1 MAPIVTPQSSM
12 APTPLTAAGQQGVQL
27 GIPPPQGGGSISLSL
42 LLDFLIQ
49 KTYHELTVL
58 AELLPRKMDIER
70 KEEIVKFAHST
81 RQSFIRFLALVK
93 WAGSAAK
100 VDKCSDISAFL
111 DHQSHLFVDTAD
123 MLSRMSR
130 ENLVNARLPNFCLP
144 HAVDVLTLGQYKR
157 LPTCIKEKIIPPDPI
172 TPQEKASVLGRLDQI
187 IQHRLVTS
195 QLPSQLSNLSIKEGR
210 VKFHIPQEFEATLT
224 LMEDNPAIPWR
235 LLNIK
240 ILVQD
245 PDTGEGKSLVH
256 PMQVTYIHQLVQSRL
271 FDDGKPLWDM
281 YTCLHTFCQ
290 SLQLEVLHSQAQRL
304 VRERWGEHVTV
315 EKYIPG
321 QSLTLAYWR
330 AQNLNS
336 TKKQEHYKVVVCI
349 DNSDAAKPLQI
360 IHNPTLDAE
369 NAGRICS
376 TSIKCERLSIERL
389 LVETIL
395 VRSRTKLGSLKQKL
409 EKIHVDATVGGTP
422 PLLYIPL
429 TASSED
435 ADDDIRVSIDLQTG
449 MLEPSVAHCDDAMID
464 DIDISLTS
472 DLSKLPNLLTK
483 IRLTHCVEKCKTSI
497 QTMPVSCS
505 DSIPLIPLQPEHP
518 LSKLSPTRL
527 YVYLKKHSSYY
538 VVVEFSP
545 PRSEDVTK
553 VTVRY
558 HLLRVRPAHSFEI
571 SNLPQPA
578 EGLPPIQQYQ
588 DTSRVFFTPLSLVQ
602 IDSFSAIYGPGT
614 PTEDYMAE
622 SHGKRSLQDADYQ
635 HKRRRSTPSVRCE
648 KDLAHIIALC
658 DGRIPF
664 IKLTE
669 ELRKKGIPHQGI
681 QTDSNCT
688 GLVLKLIRVP
698 NCQSVSKETNDALA
712 AALLS
717 CSFRLMQRKSQGL
730 WKVELIFCKCPVV
743 SSVPKEQGPLQH
755 VYLHYE
761 MNPAHS
767 VLDQFF
773 QDWESIANLYELV
786 LGLPCALPYLT
797 LAPTSRS
804 SWLQEHSLPYSIMV
818 DIVSYNYQR
827 ITIAYNKDKTHVVT
841 VKWDFKN
848 KEFKLMFGVIGPK
861 TATNCHSLLRHCM
874 QQELNVHKALPV
886 LLKVLCY
893 TQSPLQ
899 AICKLPIMSIV
910 KSSTNGM
917 LSPAFSFVLLPQS
930 SSHFRLMYGTAYYLE
945 IHCKG
950 KNAIT
955 IKDGAYSHFNIRT
968 NIDGY
973 ISIPGLK
980 AFLDLHVDDTASN
993 RRHAIAE
1000 EDNPTSP
1007 MDTLPPQTDPFM
1019 AGPPQQHP
1027 AAASPMFNQKMG
1039 TQGATGGFAH
1049 PSSNPATPSSP
1060 HTSVLSQPQYSM
1072 SPGASAY
1079 PLASPPNII
1088 PSPSGVMRG
1097 GAPSPDVGGDV
1108 ASSAGS
1114 PYPGTVGYPVPS
1126 PGQRNWPPSPSF
1138 QGPSPIQRLV
1148 QSPGSAGGMT
1158 QPSPGAGSVPQ
1169 TTGIPRH
1176 SRTFPFRSAAATLPT
1191 LLSHDALHKLCTPSM
1206 IQGLSTNM
1214 CSPMERFLGAALM
1227 KKQIQKHLQN
1237 QDASL
1242 TNQLQ
1247 VPATTEMGSIQFYSE
1262 SLHYKISMHPA
1273 TMQYLQLSVRAVEDK
1288 EQYWTQDELR
1298 ILEKYFETKV
1308 ACPPFK
1314 LNAMTSFLRLQ
1325 TVSTT
1330 ILKDFIKI
1338 LRQELRPDQN
1348 MKWQLEWC
1356 LTIHPCYMTTPG
1368 TVAFI
1373 IKQKI
1378 LFFIK
1383 LTCINPAPP
1392 PGQEPLFE
1400 TVGIVYDKNA
1410 NLTSAV
1416 NLVKP
1421 RPPNFTTIENHLK
1434 NWNEYNM
1441 NKQDCSLFPAIR
1453 SLMTNLQLKI

>member
-1 MAPIVTPQSSM
+1 
-12 APTPLTAAGQQGVQL
+12 
-27 GIPPPQGGGSISLSL
+27 
-42 LLDFLIQ
+42 
-49 KTYHELTVL
+49 
-58 AELLPRKMDIER
+58 
-70 KEEIVKFAHST
+70 
-81 RQSFIRFLALVK
+81 
-93 WAGSAAK
+93 
-100 VDKCSDISAFL
+100 
-111 DHQSHLFVDTAD
+111 
-123 MLSRMSR
+123 
-130 ENLVNARLPNFCLP
+130 
-144 HAVDVLTLGQYKR
+144 
-157 LPTCIKEKIIPPDPI
+157 
-172 TPQEKASVLGRLDQI
+172 
-187 IQHRLVTS
+187 
-195 QLPSQLSNLSIKEGR
+195 
-210 VKFHIPQEFEATLT
+210 
-224 LMEDNPAIPWR
+224 
-235 LLNIK
+235 
-240 ILVQD
+240 
-245 PDTGEGKSLVH
+245 
-256 PMQVTYIHQLVQSRL
+256 
-271 FDDGKPLWDM
+271 
-281 YTCLHTFCQ
+281 
-290 SLQLEVLHSQAQRL
+290 
-304 VRERWGEHVTV
+304 
-315 EKYIPG
+315 
-321 QSLTLAYWR
+321 
-330 AQNLNS
+330 
-336 TKKQEHYKVVVCI
+336 
-349 DNSDAAKPLQI
+349 
-360 IHNPTLDAE
+360 
-369 NAGRICS
+369 
-376 TSIKCERLSIERL
+376 
-389 LVETIL
+389 
-395 VRSRTKLGSLKQKL
+395 
-409 EKIHVDATVGGTP
+409 
-422 PLLYIPL
+422 
-429 TASSED
+429 
-435 ADDDIRVSIDLQTG
+435 
-449 MLEPSVAHCDDAMID
+449 
-464 DIDISLTS
+464 
-472 DLSKLPNLLTK
+472 
-483 IRLTHCVEKCKTSI
+483 
-497 QTMPVSCS
+497 
-505 DSIPLIPLQPEHP
+505 
-518 LSKLSPTRL
+518 
-527 YVYLKKHSSYY
+527 
-538 VVVEFSP
+538 
-545 PRSEDVTK
+545 
-553 VTVRY
+553 
-558 HLLRVRPAHSFEI
+558 
-571 SNLPQPA
+571 
-578 EGLPPIQQYQ
+578 
-588 DTSRVFFTPLSLVQ
+588 
-602 IDSFSAIYGPGT
+602 
-614 PTEDYMAE
+614 MAE

-818 DIVSYNYQR
+818 DIV
-827 ITIAYNKDKTHVVT
+827 T

-1000 EDNPTSP
+1000 EDNPASP

-1039 TQGATGGFAH
+1039 TQGATGGLLTLAVTQPPLLLPILQF
-1049 PSSNPATPSSP
+1049 SLKLLISTDESCTLSNKIDF
-1060 HTSVLSQPQYSM
+1060 HHFKQYSM

-1097 GAPSPDVGGDV
+1097 GAPSP
-1108 ASSAGS
+1108 ALATGS
-1114 PYPGTVGYPVPS
+1114 PHHVPS
-1126 PGQRNWPPSPSF
+1126 PSSSFIHTPPPN
-1138 QGPSPIQRLV
+1138 IQLS
-1148 QSPGSAGGMT
+1148 SPG
-1158 QPSPGAGSVPQ
+1158 QFISPPR
-1169 TTGIPRH
+1169 IPRH

-1314 LNAMTSFLRLQ
+1314 NHDLVPSAPDGIHDDLEGLYQDSAPGAPA
-1325 TVSTT
+1325 
-1330 ILKDFIKI
+1330 
-1338 LRQELRPDQN
+1338 RPEYE
-1348 MKWQLEWC
+1348 MAAR
-1356 LTIHPCYMTTPG
+1356 M
-1368 TVAFI
+1368 
-1373 IKQKI
+1373 
-1378 LFFIK
+1378 IK